1 MKKIT
6 VNKTR
11 ILTAAAALVA
21 VFSLAGCGSTAVKEV
36 PQPAETSRSEEATLE
51 TAAPEATATP
61 APTPDVVVPTSVT
74 LEQEGGILNNGM
86 TWTLHATVLPEDA
99 ADKTITWT
107 SADESVATIDD
118 SGVITT
124 HAPGQTTITAGGVST
139 TYNLVVQE
147 VVKCSYC
154 GGTGHTADT
163 CAVKKTA
170 EQQAAAVIAQQQAAA
185 QAAEQAAAQA
195 AEQPAAEAA
204 QPADPGYEVDWAGR
218 RIYYQGDAD
227 IPEGGVVQ
235 RPDGSRYI
243 KGPRCVIFGYDTC
256 PEDTDPSLPG
266 NTPFTGDC
274 VFCGDFGHDVYHC
287 PILDELESSEAY
299 QELLQNNG

>member
-21 VFSLAGCGSTAVKEV
+21 VFSLAGCGSNAVQEI
-36 PQPAETSRSEEATLE
+36 PRSAETSRSEEATPE

-61 APTPDVVVPTSVT
+61 APTPEPTPDVVVPTSVT
-74 LEQEGGILNNGM
+74 LEQDGGILNNGM

-99 ADKTITWT
+99 ADKTLTWT

-124 HAPGQTTITAGGVST
+124 HAPGQTTITAAITAGGVST

-170 EQQAAAVIAQQQAAA
+170 EQQAAA
-185 QAAEQAAAQA
+185 QAAEQTAAAQA
-195 AEQPAAEAA
+195 AEQPA
-204 QPADPGYEVDWAGR
+204 DPGYAVTAKGD
-218 RIYYQGDAD
+218 RIYPEGSPD

-235 RPDGSRYI
+235 RPDGTFYV
-243 KGPRCVIFGYDTC
+243 KGPRNVIFGYEEGE
-256 PEDTDPSLPG
+256 PDPNMP
-266 NTPFTGDC
+266 PWTGDC

-287 PILDELESSEAY
+287 PILDA
-299 QELLQNNG
+299 QENPDAFLMD